1 MHRSSKSRQG
11 GPLRLTGAKGVYAVH
26 AAGPVP
32 GQLADA
38 ARTLTA
44 VTGAGAFP
52 GTATVLVGA
61 GFDDTDAL
69 SDLLEPALQECRAAG
84 TTLLRMVMSGGAVD
98 VPGRPSPA
106 RRLADQWGLD
116 VLAPAGVAMVV
127 PGGTLFAPGLPDTAG
142 GWWQFSPARQPRALG
157 PRHPAPGW
165 QSALDRVAP
174 NTAPG
179 CVIEHIP
186 AGLLIQPAEAPAED
200 TDAIRY
206 ALPVDPD
213 GPVLLVDTTGTA
225 PGAAAALADALADT
239 LAVLPAPVRSTVRL
253 VSCDGGDLLAV
264 GQEVADLL

>member
-32 GQLADA
+32 EQLADA
-38 ARTLTA
+38 ARALDA

-69 SDLLEPALQECRAAG
+69 SDLLEPALEECRAAG

-98 VPGRPSPA
+98 IPERPSPA
-106 RRLADQWGLD
+106 RRIADRWGLD

-127 PGGTLFAPGLPDTAG
+127 PGGTLFAPDLPDAAG
-142 GWWQFSPARQPRALG
+142 GWWQFSPARQPRGLG
-157 PRHPAPGW
+157 PRHPEPGW

-186 AGLLIQPAEAPAED
+186 AGLLIQPAEAPAEGA
-200 TDAIRY
+200 DAIRY

-225 PGAAAALADALADT
+225 PVPADALADT
-239 LAVLPAPVRSTVRL
+239 L
-253 VSCDGGDLLAV
+253 
-264 GQEVADLL
+264 